1 MQLDLVEW
9 IAYEEDTSGAGSRAG
24 SASLPAEAEA
34 RVHNEHSQSASPSSG
49 PASCVQSEHNADAR
63 PKRPMSAYRL
73 LICLAVLGWSERDLA
88 RRTGRHQTTV
98 NRWASGSSAVDDY
111 TADWLELLVAFH
123 IAHPAPRRSRTG
135 RVNASENGTPAAL
148 QG

>member
-1 MQLDLVEW
+1 
-9 IAYEEDTSGAGSRAG
+9 
-24 SASLPAEAEA
+24 
-34 RVHNEHSQSASPSSG
+34 
-49 PASCVQSEHNADAR
+49 
-63 PKRPMSAYRL
+63 MSAYRL

-98 NRWASGSSAVDDY
+98 NRWTNGSSAVDGD
-111 TADWLELLVAFH
+111 TAAWLELLVAFH

-135 RVNASENGTPAAL
+135 RVNAPENGTPAAL